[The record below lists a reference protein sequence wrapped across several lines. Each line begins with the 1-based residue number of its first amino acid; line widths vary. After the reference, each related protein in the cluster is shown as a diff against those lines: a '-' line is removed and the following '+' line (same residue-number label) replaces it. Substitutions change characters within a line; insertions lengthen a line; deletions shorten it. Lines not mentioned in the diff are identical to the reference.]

1 MENHAIKMAFIA
13 VLALVNSCKS
23 LEVTPTSEL
32 GYDEGISTSAG
43 LEGVINTAFG
53 RFISGNGAATYF
65 DEILYAEA
73 QSVKSV
79 TRSPIAPTSGN
90 TYELNLF
97 NLQANSGVLGNL
109 SRSRYAS
116 VTAANVV
123 LDAIERNIPQDA
135 DIAIQKNRLMGE
147 GYFCRGTAF
156 FESVRFWGHQ
166 YGFNSTAPNS
176 GIPIPLTVPVTGSIG
191 VGRSTVEETYAQ
203 IITDLTKAT
212 QLLPVAYDASVH
224 GAFPAYRFRS
234 TRAAA
239 FGILAR
245 VYFQQGTDAS
255 YQKSLEAINAILGPT
270 PGTIAATVNTGTRV
284 YALQPFH
291 SGTTLAAGG
300 PFNST
305 GFTSAPANSEEII
318 RLVNNTTTT
327 GGYIAASAN
336 LTLESGG
343 NPTNRGG
350 VRWVLKRP
358 TPDVAVT
365 VPVTTSPLFD
375 DVVNDRRFTVL
386 TANNNFGTAAAP
398 RNERYSLKWGS
409 QTGTLIGFQ
418 TCPMLR
424 AGELVIT
431 RAEINAVLNN
441 LTAAAADYNLV
452 RTRAGA
458 VTKKL
463 GDAGFTTKAEVLA
476 EIVKERQRELLFEGD
491 DYWAWKRM
499 GAYNAKNAGVYP
511 ASEVAPF
518 VRGGVS
524 YNWNNN
530 KTLLKFALDDINLN
544 PLMGPGTQ
552 NPD

>member
-1 MENHAIKMAFIA
+1 MKNQSQKFLLV
-13 VLALVNSCKS
+13 VLALASGCKS
-23 LEVTPTSEL
+23 LDIKPTSEL
-32 GYDEGISTSAG
+32 GYEEGISTTAG

-53 RFISGNGAATYF
+53 RYISGNGAATYF

-73 QSVKSV
+73 QATRNL
-79 TRSPIAPTSGN
+79 TRSALAPTSGN

-97 NLQANSGVLGNL
+97 NVQANSGVLSGL
-109 SRSRYAS
+109 SRSRYAT

-123 LDAIERNIPQDA
+123 LNAIARNAPQDA
-135 DIAIQKNRLMGE
+135 DAPIQKDRLMGE

-156 FESVRFWGHQ
+156 FDAVRFWSHQ
-166 YGFNSTAPNS
+166 YGFNSTAPMS
-176 GIPIPLTVPVTGSIG
+176 GVPIPLNVPVNGSLD
-191 VGRSTVEETYAQ
+191 VGRSTTEETYAQ
-203 IITDLTKAT
+203 IIADLTKAT
-212 QLLPVAYDASVH
+212 QLLPIAYDAAIH
-224 GAFPAYRFRS
+224 GKFPAYRFRA

-245 VYFQQGTDAS
+245 VYFQQGTNES

-284 YALQPFH
+284 FALQPFH
-291 SGTTLAAGG
+291 SGTTLSAGG
-300 PFNST
+300 PFNTT
-305 GFTSAPANSEEII
+305 GFVVAPANSEEII
-318 RLVNNTTTT
+318 RLVNNTVTT

-343 NPTNRGG
+343 NPVNRGG

-358 TPDVAVT
+358 TPDVALT
-365 VPVTTSPLFD
+365 APVMTSPLFD

-398 RNERYSLKWGS
+398 RNERYSLKWGT
-409 QTGTLIGFQ
+409 QTGTLVGFQ

-431 RAEINAVLNN
+431 RAEINAVLGN
-441 LTAAAADYNLV
+441 LPAAVADYNLV

-458 VTKKL
+458 ATKKL
-463 GDAGFTTKAEVLA
+463 GDASFTTKTEVLA

-499 GAYNAKNAGVYP
+499 GIYNSKNAGIYS
-511 ASEVAPF
+511 AAEVAPF

-524 YNWNNN
+524 YNWNSN
-530 KTLLKFALDDINLN
+530 KTLLKFANEDINLG
-544 PLMGPGTQ
+544 PLMGPASQ